1 VKPTWTSRRATW
13 AMHGLLRRLRNEFEA
28 EKVVKIGK
36 QIEGGGLNFRPTIA
50 RSRCESCWLA

>member
-1 VKPTWTSRRATW
+1 
-13 AMHGLLRRLRNEFEA
+13 MHGLLRRLRNEFEA